1 MLLMRKHGKERA
13 HKRYNIDEE
22 LIGQTQTANLSRDL
36 QDEEDAFSMQFKQQ
50 LFYQFTNVPQTIPP
64 LIIFITSRPFGQR
77 ISCFMGSFRLTF
89 IGWYNIKP
97 EKNVVSRYH

>member
-36 QDEEDAFSMQFKQQ
+36 QDEEDAFQCNLNSSC
-50 LFYQFTNVPQTIPP
+50 FTNLQTSHRQYP
-64 LIIFITSRPFGQR
+64 R
-77 ISCFMGSFRLTF
+77 
-89 IGWYNIKP
+89 
-97 EKNVVSRYH
+97 